1 MTMAGGTPGRSHTH
15 CVQANDAKLFASC
28 AMMRRAD
35 RGEGRITHGDDTRDG
50 EPLTRGPRAGH
61 DKRPRLQHQFKFKI
75 GTWPAAGAARCK
87 RSPLQARGCEGG
99 TPTTDT

>member
-61 DKRPRLQHQFKFKI
+61 DKRHRAHTLL
-75 GTWPAAGAARCK
+75 TVCK
-87 RSPLQARGCEGG
+87 QMMRSCSLAVP
-99 TPTTDT
+99 

>member
-1 MTMAGGTPGRSHTH
+1 MTSAAGLTH
-15 CVQANDAKLFASC
+15 YTQCANDAKLFASC

-61 DKRPRLQHQFKFKI
+61 DNGRRD
-75 GTWPAAGAARCK
+75 AGPV
-87 RSPLQARGCEGG
+87 SHTLW
-99 TPTTDT
+99 TPGSKAHCMYAKLCT

>member
-1 MTMAGGTPGRSHTH
+1 MTSAAGLTH
-15 CVQANDAKLFASC
+15 YTQCANDAKLFASC

-61 DKRPRLQHQFKFKI
+61 DKRRRAHTLL
-75 GTWPAAGAARCK
+75 TVCK
-87 RSPLQARGCEGG
+87 QMMRSCSLAVP
-99 TPTTDT
+99 

>member
-61 DKRPRLQHQFKFKI
+61 DNGRRD
-75 GTWPAAGAARCK
+75 AGPV
-87 RSPLQARGCEGG
+87 SHTLW
-99 TPTTDT
+99 TPGSKAHCMYAKLCT